1 MKLAGHVED
10 RLGERSTLSPSVL
23 AEARARLKKL
33 PQGSENTYHWTLR
46 NEDDQVQGHLT
57 VRRVGKAR
65 TPVLTTFLS
74 PHMSPS
80 GPELSSTLGRLSPVL
95 QEKVAEGFVWGLRK
109 EGSTR
114 YDRAL
119 EKGEITLGELASAT
133 GLDPRD
139 SKFREDLM
147 QPSKPAPGDAKALT
161 LRNKIN
167 EKRNLLHRKAEVHG
181 VPNTTVHT
189 GAHPLSIAATELRRD
204 GTLQVTVPEK
214 GMASVLLGSMQ
225 RTEPVARRLGESPA
239 EAYVRSAQERHG
251 KQIGVIDPTATYA
264 TLQHELGE
272 AAEGGRAKVT
282 PFASHLGV
290 EPILREQL
298 ATQGDAVASKLF
310 HKVRQQ
316 DPADAHVQKLIRQ
329 VGGTPGAPVPLDG
342 KQHRALVRLMS
353 DPKVAPV
360 VGPGGRR
367 NAHILGHDKVPYLAE
382 GVPSQGQM
390 KDALRG
396 LRLSSFM
403 SQARRADRYIKDG
416 AVLPDKITLGDR
428 ARWMLPAAA
437 VAAGVGLKGHQMY
450 RQYQQYK
457 EQEQEA

>member
-10 RLGERSTLSPSVL
+10 RLAERSKLHPDVL
-23 AEARARLKKL
+23 AEARSRLKKL

-46 NEDDQVQGHLT
+46 NEDDQVQGHLA

-65 TPVLTTFLS
+65 APVLTTFLS
-74 PHMSPS
+74 PHMTPS
-80 GPELSSTLGRLSPVL
+80 GPELSSTLGRLNPVL
-95 QEKVAEGFVWGLRK
+95 QEKVAEGFMGGLRK

-133 GLDPRD
+133 GLDRTH
-139 SKFREDLM
+139 KGFRESLM
-147 QPSKPAPGDAKALT
+147 QPSKPTPEDTKALT

-181 VPNTTVHT
+181 IPNTTVHT
-189 GAHPLSIAATELRRD
+189 GAHPTSIAATDMRRD
-204 GTLQVTVPEK
+204 GKLQVTVPEK

-225 RTEPVARRLGESPA
+225 RTEPVVPRFGESPA

-251 KQIGVIDPTATYA
+251 KHMGVIDPSVTYG

-272 AAEGGRAKVT
+272 AVEGGRAKLT

-298 ATQGDAVASKLF
+298 ATQGDAIASKLF
-310 HKVRQQ
+310 HKLRQQ

-329 VGGTPGAPVPLDG
+329 VGGTPGAPVPLEG
-342 KQHRALVRLMS
+342 KQHRALVRLLS
-353 DPKVAPV
+353 DPKVAPI
-360 VGPGGRR
+360 VGPGARR

-403 SQARRADRYIKDG
+403 SQARRADQYIKDG
-416 AVLPDKITLGDR
+416 SVLPDEITLGDR

-437 VAAGVGLKGHQMY
+437 VAAGLGLKGHQMY
-450 RQYQQYK
+450 RQYK